1 MKSNVSN
8 QSSPVVPQPFF
19 EKRKYLPWV
28 KFPIDFYEWPV
39 IKKLRKHAGG
49 DSYTILYQK
58 IMLHSSQWGGCL
70 RFFHYE
76 ENLHEELALILNE
89 NEKDIKI
96 VLSFLEANSLMEM
109 IAEDVYLLSHVLPM
123 IGKEGE
129 STERVRR
136 FRERQNSPELEQKKE
151 KQAAL
156 SPSERVAKHREKKK
170 LEKGMCND
178 DVTKNVTQCNEND
191 VTRNVSCNNDVTLHQ
206 AKNVTSVTKNS
217 HSNPSRIGLDECN
230 VTCNAYETEVK
241 RNGNAIEIEAELERE
256 LGGMHA
262 QDEPLHADN
271 DIPNKMTIYD
281 DELINAYI
289 EFRLSGSGIT
299 TPIAFEESLR
309 KQITIFGSSEHNR
322 FYEWLRLKDK
332 WPAEIDELFSLFVS
346 FGHSDRKMCRMIL
359 EDFTRLHTV
368 EVTPVMFEL
377 AFCEANKQL
386 QQRAGNVL
394 LPYPLTVS
402 G

>member
-1 MKSNVSN
+1 MNHNVTN
-8 QSSPVVPQPFF
+8 QSSSATPQPFF

-49 DSYTILYQK
+49 DTYTILYQK

-70 RFFHYE
+70 KFFHYE
-76 ENLHEELALILNE
+76 ENFHEELALILNE

-151 KQAAL
+151 KQPAL
-156 SPSERVAKHREKKK
+156 SASERVAKHREKKR
-170 LEKGMCND
+170 LEKEICNG
-178 DVTKNVTQCNEND
+178 DVTKSVTQCNENS
-191 VTRNVSCNNDVTLHQ
+191 VTGNVLCNDSVTLCHRE
-206 AKNVTSVTKNS
+206 NVTSVTLIS
-217 HSNPSRIGLDECN
+217 TPNPNEIGIKDSN
-230 VTCNAYETEVK
+230 VTCNVYETEVK
-241 RNGNAIEIEAELERE
+241 RNGNAIEIEIELEKE
-256 LGGMHA
+256 SGGIRA
-262 QDEPLHADN
+262 QNKPLHAAN
-271 DIPNKMTIYD
+271 DITSLLPNYSN
-281 DELINAYI
+281 ELINMYI

-309 KQITIFGSSEHNR
+309 KQITLHSSSEHNR
-322 FYEWLRLKDK
+322 FSEWLRLKDG
-332 WPAEIDELFSLFVS
+332 WSAEMDELFSLFLS
-346 FGHSDRKMCRMIL
+346 FGHSDRKMCRML
-359 EDFTRLHTV
+359 SEDFTQLHGI

-386 QQRAGNVL
+386 QHRRAV
-394 LPYPLTVS
+394 
-402 G
+402 